1 MLYRALLA
9 TLLLLPALASAQ
21 DRYFPFA
28 IDQDRLSGPVDFSQL
43 NTPITPSLRI
53 AAHGGHFVTVGADG
67 RAGTADDKP
76 IRFFGVNLAFGGN
89 FPEVKDAVRVAKRLR
104 RLGVNLVRL
113 HHMDTSPD
121 EQPTRAR
128 SILTTGPYP
137 TFNPVSMHRLRKLL
151 DAFRAEGI
159 YVNLNLHV
167 GYAFRPAIDRVP
179 AMPDGVAMPTHG
191 KPLHIFHP
199 RMVELQEIF
208 TSRLLREL
216 KLSRDPVLAMVE
228 INNESSMLW
237 AWQRSQLSNAAQGEY
252 AAELQRQWN
261 LFLRSKYQTTDAVAA
276 AWKMSAAVP
285 PLPALGA
292 IPLVPEKTTEP
303 VAMVDDY
310 LEFLVAVDRT
320 YLNRL
325 RDVIRKETGPLV
337 PITGTQVGFGGPL
350 TFDSHCDLD
359 YIDEHFYVDHYN
371 FPGRSW
377 DNTDWR
383 IRDASAIGEN
393 WLRFFQSGAVRQTGK
408 PFTLSE
414 YNQQWPNRQGHEI
427 DPSLAAFASM
437 QDWDGLMHFAYAH
450 APAWDNHVPSG
461 FDLNSDLSKLVTFGQ
476 AALLFRERLLQPAR
490 QQVSL
495 PFPREWRM
503 QAARAG
509 KIREMPD
516 YLGQMLG
523 VNTYVL
529 FRHRVSVDPN
539 LAPDALKVPPAEGIE
554 TRIDTGE
561 IGYLPG
567 KRISLIDAPR
577 IAGII
582 GYVDRD
588 VVEAG
593 PLRVKL
599 APSAR
604 GFATLLL
611 HSLDDRPIAESAR
624 LLLSNPGYTMGS
636 VPGSNPPVPQKMVH
650 YPGTADWWTLEAPA
664 GQAAPSGARS
674 GGTEPLWMERVE
686 CTVTL
691 RLPASSIEVY
701 PLDGTGKRRQMLL
714 ADSVRKIESGFT
726 IHLQAQGDAPSPWY
740 EVMVKR

>member
-1 MLYRALLA
+1 MRCRALLFA
-9 TLLLLPALASAQ
+9 LVLLSLTLPAQ
-21 DRYFPFA
+21 DRYYPFS
-28 IDQDRLSGPVDFSQL
+28 IDQDRLSGPVDFSSL
-43 NTPITPSLRI
+43 NAPLTNTSRVSV
-53 AAHGGHFVTVGADG
+53 HGGHFVTVGADG
-67 RAGTADDKP
+67 QVGTADDKP

-89 FPEVKDAVRVAKRLR
+89 FPEEKDAVRVAKRLR

-121 EQPTRAR
+121 DKPERAR

-137 TFNPVSMHRLRKLL
+137 TLNPVSVRRLRKLL
-151 DAFRAEGI
+151 DALRAEGI

-167 GYAFRPAIDRVP
+167 GYAFRPTVDRVP
-179 AMPDGVAMPTHG
+179 AMPDGAQMPTHG
-191 KPLHIFHP
+191 KPLHIFYP
-199 RMVELQEIF
+199 RMVELQQVF
-208 TSRLLREL
+208 ASRLLREL
-216 KLSRDPVLAMVE
+216 KLARDPVLAMVE

-237 AWQRSQLSNAAQGEY
+237 AWQRNQLSKAAQGEY
-252 AAELQRQWN
+252 AQELQRQWN
-261 LFLRSKYQTTDAVAA
+261 LFLRSKYQTADAVAA
-276 AWKMSAAVP
+276 AWNRQPDSPA
-285 PLPALGA
+285 LPAMGA
-292 IPLVPEKTTEP
+292 IALVPEKTSTP

-320 YLNRL
+320 YLNRI
-325 RDVIRKETGPLV
+325 RDVVRKEAGPLV
-337 PITGTQVGFGGPL
+337 PIAGTQVGFGGPL
-350 TFDSHCDLD
+350 TFDSHSGLD

-393 WLRFFQSGAVRQTGK
+393 WLRFFQAGAVRQTGK

-427 DPSLAAFASM
+427 DPALAAFASM

-450 APAWDNHVPSG
+450 APAWDNPVPSG

-476 AALLFRERLLQPAR
+476 AALLFRERLMQPAR
-490 QQVSL
+490 HQVSL

-523 VNTYVL
+523 VNAYLL
-529 FRHRVSVDPN
+529 FRHQVSVDPN
-539 LAPDALKVPPAEGIE
+539 RTPDTLKVPPAAGNE

-561 IGYLPG
+561 LGYITG

-577 IAGII
+577 IAGVI
-582 GYVDRD
+582 GFVDRD

-604 GFATLLL
+604 GFATILM
-611 HSLDDRPIAESAR
+611 HSLDGRPIPESSH
-624 LLLSNPGYTMGS
+624 LLLSNPGHTMS
-636 VPGSNPPVPQKMVH
+636 SAPGSNPPAPQKMVN
-650 YPGTADWWTLEAPA
+650 YPGTTDWWTLEAPA
-664 GQAAPSGARS
+664 GQSGPSGARS
-674 GGTEPLWMERVE
+674 GGTVPLWMERVE

-691 RLPASSIEVY
+691 RLAASSIEVY
-701 PLDGTGKRRQMLL
+701 PLDGAGKRLQRLL
-714 ADSVRKIESGFT
+714 EDSVRKVESGFA
-726 IHLQAQGDAPSPWY
+726 IRLQGEGDMPSPWY
-740 EVMVKR
+740 EVVVKR